1 MSNDLVG
8 ASVWEQSLYDH
19 LVSHEQTERE
29 LLVEYQQAA
38 ADSQSPAFR
47 YLASLIV
54 EDEVRHHRLMKELAE
69 SLKLDAELAAG
80 DPAVP
85 RLGGWGPDPR
95 KLAEIGDRLVQHEE
109 YDLALLRRLRKEME
123 TVKDTTLWSL
133 LVRLMEL
140 DTSKHVEILNFVR
153 RHAKKALI

>member
-123 TVKDTTLWSL
+123 TVKDTTLWCL